1 MLEAYFG
8 QDYTYNHSH
17 RHQFDHVGLGD
28 LARHLVF
35 IADSDLGLNQGIT
48 AAVDI
53 IRRARRD
60 TRRLPVL
67 CLDMNPCDSRAYIQ
81 ALNSVLDSREYFV
94 LDPDIRPDRSP
105 EPNQAPWP
113 SWLIMQQLGHSGEI
127 QPREYRI
134 SMLSGSMRYHRLRL
148 WRAVRDL
155 VRPDD
160 VVVINRMGHF
170 AGSFPPGLT
179 DTDQVE
185 QWQQELPWSNDPRH
199 ADHSEWGPHTSWE
212 LPPDQAGISHAA
224 FRACVNITNETG
236 PPAGGPQDQCLL
248 SEKTWKAYRAGCLV
262 VHYGAPGAAR
272 FLASQGM
279 QIWNGEYCD
288 EDQDRA
294 LQHICNLW
302 QRDDVWDQYS
312 LCRDQIRYN
321 HDLILSPE
329 FALRL
334 AESFQHKISDWI

>member
-1 MLEAYFG
+1 
-8 QDYTYNHSH
+8 
-17 RHQFDHVGLGD
+17 
-28 LARHLVF
+28 
-35 IADSDLGLNQGIT
+35 
-48 AAVDI
+48 
-53 IRRARRD
+53 
-60 TRRLPVL
+60 
-67 CLDMNPCDSRAYIQ
+67 MNPCDSAGHIQ
-81 ALNSVLDSREYFV
+81 ALNRVVDPEEYFV
-94 LDPDIRPDRSP
+94 LDPDIRPDRCL

-113 SWLIMQQLGHSGEI
+113 SWLIMQQIGHSSEI
-127 QPREYRI
+127 LPREHRI
-134 SMLSGSMRYHRLRL
+134 SMLSGSMRYHRLLL

-179 DTDQVE
+179 DPDQVD

-199 ADHSEWGPHTSWE
+199 ADHSEWGPYTSWE
-212 LPPDQAGISHAA
+212 LPPDQASISHAA

-236 PPAGGPQDQCLL
+236 PPAQGPRDQCLL

-279 QIWNGEYCD
+279 QIWPTGFWD

-294 LQHICNLW
+294 IQGLQGLW
-302 QRDDVWDQYS
+302 QRDDIWHQYHENQD
-312 LCRDQIRYN
+312 CVRHN
-321 HDLILSPE
+321 HHLVMSTE
-329 FALRL
+329 FARHL
-334 AESFQHKISDWI
+334 AQDLLQKINPWI